1 VEPQS
6 KGEERELRAGRN
18 QALFRA
24 VNEQLEA
31 LHDGS
36 ARQTIACECADV
48 ACTQIIEI
56 DHEQYTTVRRNPRRF
71 VVLPGHVY
79 PEVESV
85 VEERDGYVVVE
96 KHRVAAKFVEAVD
109 AARS

>member
-1 VEPQS
+1 V
-6 KGEERELRAGRN
+6 RAGRN

-36 ARQTIACECADV
+36 ARQTVACECADV
-48 ACTQIIEI
+48 ACTRSIEI
-56 DHEQYTTVRRNPRRF
+56 DHGHYTAVRRNPRRF
-71 VVLPGHVY
+71 VVLAGHVY
-79 PEVESV
+79 PDVEGV

-96 KHRVAAKFVEAVD
+96 KHRAAARFAEAVD